1 MQHRH
6 HRSPGFPAMVGGR
19 VKTWHPAMHGGIV
32 ARRNPAHLNE
42 FTRHHLTP
50 INDVV
55 VNLSPVQEMV
65 AQSGVTLADAVEA
78 IDIGGVALR
87 RAAAKHHASVTVICD
102 PEDDASVAATCF
114 TAASGDARGPSA
126 ARRLHRAFKA
136 LRHTADDDAAM
147 AASLSAQRAPS
158 QVQRPGS
165 HES

>member
-1 MQHRH
+1 MEGPLHAETVVSRH
-6 HRSPGFPAMVGGR
+6 FDSEL
-19 VKTWHPAMHGGIV
+19 I
-32 ARRNPAHLNE
+32 
-42 FTRHHLTP
+42 
-50 INDVV
+50 
-55 VNLSPVQEMV
+55 SC
-65 AQSGVTLADAVEA
+65 TL
-78 IDIGGVALR
+78 IDIGGVALL